1 VQSWLRMR
9 HVAAQTRFPLHRGG
23 GSQDALREAVAVA
36 QNVMVL
42 LWAEVEEECLTS
54 ALLWAEVEE
63 VAPLVHRLSLHA

>member
-1 VQSWLRMR
+1 
-9 HVAAQTRFPLHRGG
+9 
-23 GSQDALREAVAVA
+23 VA